1 MNAKVQHVQ
10 VPHPI
15 AKSKVKIKDWFI
27 YANIKRYM
35 NKDTRTAFPSLTTI
49 AEKSDCSIN
58 TVKSAIN
65 RLEECG
71 YIQVER
77 GHKVNNKYIFP
88 ELLEKFEM
96 FTPEFLDAT
105 NISTD
110 LKAYIIGF
118 QAISFI
124 NQTNEGKRS
133 VCGLSNYE
141 IGDALNISE
150 KRVRN
155 YNNELKDK
163 NILIELQSN
172 SLDEAGFNKSLKVL
186 DLEKVHLA
194 VLYVAGKVVEIEE
207 RQDEF
212 DERLQKIEEALL
224 RISRQS
230 QVAYESTTK
239 QQGYKKKY
247 KKAGN

>member
-1 MNAKVQHVQ
+1 MSSKVQHVQ
-10 VPHPI
+10 IPHPI
-15 AKSKVKIKDWFI
+15 AKSKVKIKDWLV

-35 NKDTRTAFPSLTTI
+35 NKDTRTAFPSIATI
-49 AEKSDCSIN
+49 SEHCQCSEN
-58 TVKSAIN
+58 LVRQAIE
-65 RLEECG
+65 RLSECG
-71 YIQVER
+71 YLQVTAR
-77 GHKVNNKYIFP
+77 KNQTNLYTFP

-96 FTPEFLDAT
+96 FTPEFLDDPNVDT
-105 NISTD
+105 N
-110 LKAYIIGF
+110 LKAYIIGL
-118 QAISFI
+118 QALSFI
-124 NQTNEGKRS
+124 NSENKTQS
-133 VCGLSNYE
+133 VCGYSNYE
-141 IGDALNISE
+141 IADKLNISE
-150 KRVRN
+150 RKVKT
-155 YNNELKDK
+155 YNAELKGK
-163 NILIELQSN
+163 EILTEVSSTAI
-172 SLDEAGFNKSLKVL
+172 DEAGFNKSLKIIDL
-186 DLEKVHLA
+186 DKVHLA